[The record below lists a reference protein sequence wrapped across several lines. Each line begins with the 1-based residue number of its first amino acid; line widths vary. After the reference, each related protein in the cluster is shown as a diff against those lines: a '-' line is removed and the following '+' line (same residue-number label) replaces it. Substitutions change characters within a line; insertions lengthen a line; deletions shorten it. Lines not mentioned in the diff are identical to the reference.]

1 MSYASRLGEE
11 LAALKDELSK
21 TVDEHATE
29 AVAASREKLEELAT
43 TVGSLL
49 EEIEQAVSREEQ
61 HVEELISS
69 RPILS
74 VAAAFLAGLALGYV
88 ARRRP

>member
-21 TVDEHATE
+21 AVDDGAAE
-29 AVAASREKLEELAT
+29 AAAISREKFEDLT
-43 TVGSLL
+43 RIVGGLL